1 MARHGLGVGAVR
13 ARVRDWG
20 WRSCRP
26 RRCGTARRDVRR
38 RRIGRRR
45 DAAGGRGRPPPARR
59 SAPCRCVRAA
69 PCAQARSLGS
79 GARLVARPPRDL
91 DRRDRLVVDRRR
103 SQLGRVQ
110 QERRVRRVPRT
121 RARARGGR
129 PCTGRPS
136 DGGDALHR
144 HRYDAGVGSRH
155 EGRARTRE
163 RRARRAPQRAGRSLE
178 CARAPRRHRDRAR
191 PLARHGARAST
202 GCSCGRRPARVRRD
216 ARAHAH
222 ALARRSRRRRRRARA
237 LAVSLDGA
245 RAERPA
251 ARCLRWAGARDRGL
265 GVHALGPVGGSR
277 VPVGSRGRRCGV
289 RRSRARR
296 RGRRCRAGRGRPA
309 PLAHRRSATSTRPR
323 SRDRRGHPRS
333 RRGSGCIGRRRRCG
347 LIGP

>member
-1 MARHGLGVGAVR
+1 MDSASEPSERATGTGAGVLAALVGAALLGAMFAGDGSGVGGTLPVGGAALVLLVG
-13 ARVRDWG
+13 ASSSPS
-20 WRSCRP
+20 RS
-26 RRCGTARRDVRR
+26 
-38 RRIGRRR
+38 
-45 DAAGGRGRPPPARR
+45 GGSR
-59 SAPCRCVRAA
+59 SAPIGR
-69 PCAQARSLGS
+69 S
-79 GARLVARPPRDL
+79 GAVLRLVARPPRRL
-91 DRRDRLVVDRRR
+91 DRRDGLVVDRRR

-110 QERRVRRVPRT
+110 QERRVRRVPRA

-202 GCSCGRRPARVRRD
+202 GCSRGRRPARVRRD

-222 ALARRSRRRRRRARA
+222 ALARRSRGRRRCARA
-237 LAVSLDGA
+237 LAVLLDGA
-245 RAERPA
+245 RTERPA

-265 GVHALGPVGGSR
+265 GVHALGSVGGSR
-277 VPVGSRGRRCGV
+277 VHVGSRGRRCGV
-289 RRSRARR
+289 LRSRARR
-296 RGRRCRAGRGRPA
+296 RGRRRRARRGRPSTF
-309 PLAHRRSATSTRPR
+309 AHRRSATSARPR
-323 SRDRRGHPRS
+323 ARDRRGHPRS